1 MKLKVIWKSP
11 VFTDMMESLCGFC
24 FPGSRKIN
32 PLFINDVLI
41 HRHLLQHPCR
51 PVIWSIA
58 LQEQSMIYEWRPHFS
73 FRWTLFSWSH
83 STQVET
89 ALEIFQ
95 SPVHKDPGAGGRGGA
110 GIRVMWSPP
119 PAHLVRNP
127 WTENMDRHILLI

>member
-95 SPVHKDPGAGGRGGA
+95 SPVHKDPGAGAEEGQESGWCGA
-110 GIRVMWSPP
+110 HHLPIWLGIPE
-119 PAHLVRNP
+119 LKT
-127 WTENMDRHILLI
+127 WTDIYY